1 MKYVGSKNKLAKYI
15 VPILQKIID
24 SNGIQKYIEP
34 FCGGCNVID
43 KIKCK
48 N

>member
-24 SNGIQKYIEP
+24 THNINIYVEP
-34 FCGGCNVID
+34 FVGGGEYYR
-43 KIKCK
+43 
-48 N
+48 